1 MPSGSSSDSRA
12 TSGNGLPTTRSR
24 TNPGEV
30 DAEVRVRVPGA
41 DGEAQPRLGD
51 AAYMGVEVARVELVV
66 VPNRCL
72 VCEAGGV
79 AQEHPQRDLPLRVL
93 LERAVDGES
102 R

>member
-1 MPSGSSSDSRA
+1 
-12 TSGNGLPTTRSR
+12 
-24 TNPGEV
+24 
-30 DAEVRVRVPGA
+30 
-41 DGEAQPRLGD
+41 
-51 AAYMGVEVARVELVV
+51 MGVEVARVELVV